1 VSCADAVTH
10 RGTSTFSRCLVE
22 ARFSLRALSKGE
34 QNMRALFLASV
45 IAIVGCGSDDEPSP
59 TTVDTGTAADTN
71 VADSTADTATPDSTI
86 EDSGTPDTASDS
98 SSDAPPGCPA
108 SWTVAPAVD
117 PSIEIPDGG
126 GSVLLHAFGTGTQDY
141 SCVAT
146 AADAG
151 TTYAW
156 TLTGPEADLKDCMMA
171 KIGSHFASDAGAT
184 APEWMTLADGTHVI
198 AKRNAAFT
206 PDGGTSIPWL
216 LLEATSHMGTG
227 TLSKTLFIQRVN
239 TTGGKAPATG
249 CDSTTV
255 GATTKVD
262 YTADYYFFGTP

>member
-1 VSCADAVTH
+1 
-10 RGTSTFSRCLVE
+10 
-22 ARFSLRALSKGE
+22 
-34 QNMRALFLASV
+34 MRALFVASLASV
-45 IAIVGCGSDDEPSP
+45 VVLVGCSSSDDTPAATSDTGSSAETSVTTDTSTPD
-59 TTVDTGTAADTN
+59 TTVDDTG
-71 VADSTADTATPDSTI
+71 
-86 EDSGTPDTASDS
+86 SGTDS
-98 SSDAPPGCPA
+98 AMAGDAPSDGDGGTGCPA
-108 SWTVAPAVD
+108 SWTIAPVVD
-117 PSIEIPDGG
+117 PSIAIPDGG
-126 GSVLLHAFGTGTQDY
+126 GNVLLHAAATGTQDY
-141 SCVAT
+141 ACVAST
-146 AADAG
+146 SGDAG
-151 TTYAW
+151 TDASGDGGTTTYAW

-216 LLEATSHMGTG
+216 LLEATSHSGTG

-255 GATTKVD
+255 GATTKVS

>member
-1 VSCADAVTH
+1 
-10 RGTSTFSRCLVE
+10 
-22 ARFSLRALSKGE
+22 
-34 QNMRALFLASV
+34 MRALCLASV
-45 IAIVGCGSDDEPSP
+45 MMIVGCGSDDDAVN
-59 TTVDTGTAADTN
+59 TTDTGTVAETSPSDTGTTE
-71 VADSTADTATPDSTI
+71 VDSATVDSTI
-86 EDSGTPDTASDS
+86 EDSGTPDTASDAT
-98 SSDAPPGCPA
+98 SDGDAAPGCPA
-108 SWTVAPAVD
+108 SWTIAPVVD
-117 PSIEIPDGG
+117 STIAIPDGG

-141 SCVAT
+141 SCVAS
-146 AADAG
+146 AAGDAGADAG
-151 TTYAW
+151 STYAW

-171 KIGSHFASDAGAT
+171 KIGSHFASDAGAS

-198 AKRNAAFT
+198 AKRNSAFT

-239 TTGGKAPATG
+239 TTGGKAPGTG

-255 GATTKVD
+255 GATTKVA